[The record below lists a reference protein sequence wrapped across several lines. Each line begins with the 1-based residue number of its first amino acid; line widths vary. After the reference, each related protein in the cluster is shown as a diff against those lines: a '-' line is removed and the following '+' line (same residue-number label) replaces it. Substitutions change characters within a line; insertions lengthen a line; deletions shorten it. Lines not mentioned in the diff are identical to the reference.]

1 MKILDSCPR
10 FRKLPVFA
18 FAMGLACVLG
28 TVWRIQAQENETAD
42 QSSEAEQSQQAS
54 LLERSRKK
62 LLNQPYRAK
71 IHETITVG
79 GRQVD
84 AEGFFVQGPNLKMRM
99 QIEFEAAGMKARLLQ
114 VCDGDIVNTEQQ
126 LDDEIRLTRRDVQ
139 QILNAA
145 TRSGAIGQ
153 NRIIV
158 ELGVGGVAGLLASLE
173 RNMVFTEP
181 TEEVID
187 GERFQVLEGS
197 WNEQYQAKFKANPLT
212 AKQLP
217 QHLPQKVRIYLDST
231 LFPRRIR
238 YLKESGEDKILL
250 PLVTLDFND
259 IAWLSADDLAQQ
271 AELFRYEAPE
281 GIFPKE
287 VTNQYIEML
296 RNGPSGQ

>member
-1 MKILDSCPR
+1 MNKLIGYSMSPR
-10 FRKLPVFA
+10 LPVFA
-18 FAMGLACVLG
+18 FVVISAVVLG
-28 TVWRIQAQENETAD
+28 SVLAVNAQQNKPSEESSAGD
-42 QSSEAEQSQQAS
+42 QPAEES
-54 LLERSRKK
+54 LLAKSRKK

-79 GRQVD
+79 GRQID
-84 AEGFFVQGPNLKMRM
+84 AEGFFVQGPNLQMRM
-99 QIEFEAAGMKARLLQ
+99 QIAFEAAGMKARLLQ

-126 LDDEIRLTRRDVQ
+126 LGEEIRLTRRDVQ

-153 NRIIV
+153 NRVIV

-173 RNMVFTEP
+173 RNMDFAEP
-181 TEEVID
+181 KEEIID
-187 GERFQVLEGS
+187 GETFQVLEGT

-217 QHLPQKVRIYLDST
+217 QHLPQTVRIYLDST

-238 YLKESGEDKILL
+238 YLKEQGEDKILM

-259 IAWLSADDLAQQ
+259 IAWLSPDDLAKQ
-271 AELFRYEAPE
+271 ADLFRYEAPE

-296 RNGPSGQ
+296 QKGPSGQ

>member
-1 MKILDSCPR
+1 MNKFDCLS
-10 FRKLPVFA
+10 KLRRLPIFA
-18 FAMGLACVLG
+18 GAIVLACLSGIVFR
-28 TVWRIQAQENETAD
+28 VAAQESDSANEKSA
-42 QSSEAEQSQQAS
+42 AEQSESAS
-54 LLERSRKK
+54 LLAQSRKK

-71 IHETITVG
+71 IHETITID
-79 GRQVD
+79 GRQID
-84 AEGFFVQGPNLKMRM
+84 AEGFFVQGPNLQMRM

-126 LDDEIRLTRRDVQ
+126 LGEEIRLTRRDVQ

-145 TRSGAIGQ
+145 TRSGAVGQ
-153 NRIIV
+153 NRVVV

-173 RNMVFTEP
+173 RNMDFTGP
-181 TEEVID
+181 KEEVID

-197 WNEQYQAKFKANPLT
+197 WNEQYQARFQANPLT
-212 AKQLP
+212 AKELP
-217 QHLPQKVRIYLDST
+217 RHLPQKVRIYLDST

-238 YLKESGEDKILL
+238 YLKESGDDKVLL

-259 IAWLSADDLAQQ
+259 IAWLSSDDLAKQ
-271 AELFRYEAPE
+271 ADLFRYEAPE

-296 RNGPSGQ
+296 RKAPSSQ

>member
-1 MKILDSCPR
+1 MNKFDCFSKPRRLPIL
-10 FRKLPVFA
+10 A
-18 FAMGLACVLG
+18 GAMVLACVSG
-28 TVWRIQAQENETAD
+28 FIFRAVAQEGD
-42 QSSEAEQSQQAS
+42 SAEVKSATEQTEQAS
-54 LLERSRKK
+54 LLAQSRKK

-79 GRQVD
+79 RRQID
-84 AEGFFVQGPNLKMRM
+84 AEGFFVQGPNLQMRM
-99 QIEFEAAGMKARLLQ
+99 QIEFEASGMKARLLQ

-126 LDDEIRLTRRDVQ
+126 LGEEIRLTRRDVQ

-145 TRSGAIGQ
+145 TRSGAVGQ
-153 NRIIV
+153 NRVIV

-173 RNMVFTEP
+173 RNMDFAEP
-181 TEEVID
+181 KEEIID

-197 WNEQYQAKFKANPLT
+197 WNEQYQAKFQANPLT
-212 AKQLP
+212 AKELP
-217 QHLPQKVRIYLDST
+217 RHLPQKVRIYLDSA

-238 YLKESGEDKILL
+238 YLKESGDEKILM

-259 IAWLSADDLAQQ
+259 IAWLSSDDLAKQ
-271 AELFRYEAPE
+271 ADLFRYEAPE

-296 RNGPSGQ
+296 RKGSPSQ